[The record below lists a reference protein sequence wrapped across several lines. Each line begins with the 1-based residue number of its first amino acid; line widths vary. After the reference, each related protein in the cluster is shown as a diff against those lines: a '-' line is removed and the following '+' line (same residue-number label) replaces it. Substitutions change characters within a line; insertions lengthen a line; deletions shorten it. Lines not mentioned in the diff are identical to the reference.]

1 MNRVGYSR
9 LFISFSIV
17 VLTAVISAL
26 IKYDIGKEFPMQ
38 NYAFRFS
45 VALNSANAILTFL
58 SIICFY
64 FIVPALSHLM
74 AILFDGNLGIKNL
87 LLHTGFGFLPLL
99 ISTTFLYL
107 FLDAIFLDYI
117 VLYENNTDII
127 KISALLANDPYILM
141 FKYLN
146 IAAQIFILVWI
157 VYGLK
162 KYYYLS
168 YVKSLLSVLV
178 PIVMIYCFCY
188 LF

>member
-1 MNRVGYSR
+1 MNRVNYSR

-38 NYAFRFS
+38 NIASHFS
-45 VALNSANAILTFL
+45 VVINSANAILTFL

-64 FIVPALSHLM
+64 FILPALSHLM
-74 AILFDGNLGIKNL
+74 AIIFDGKLGIKNL

-99 ISTTFLYL
+99 IITLFLYL
-107 FLDAIFLDYI
+107 FNDSIFREYA
-117 VLYENNTDII
+117 VLYNSNTDII

-157 VYGLK
+157 AYGLK
-162 KYYYLS
+162 KYYYLT
-168 YVKSLLSVLV
+168 YVKSLLSVLI
-178 PIVMIYCFCY
+178 PIAMIYCFCY